1 MRRAARSERVR
12 VLAGLLGAVLL
23 SCSATSQQDTF
34 NPDDPFDDPFFE
46 EGFAGADSLDE
57 IWNEPAP
64 SAGYLAAE
72 GADPESRLLAEHSDP
87 IWAEGEDKPLA
98 DELAPGAERSMGE
111 KASEAAVATMS
122 VLFAAGM
129 TALPFLIGAY

>member
-1 MRRAARSERVR
+1 VRGTPRRERGRILACLVGAA
-12 VLAGLLGAVLL
+12 LL
-23 SCSATSQQDTF
+23 SCSASSQQQSF

-46 EGFAGADSLDE
+46 EGFAGGDSLDE
-57 IWNEPAP
+57 VWNEPAP
-64 SAGYLAAE
+64 SAGYLAAD
-72 GADPESRLLAEHSDP
+72 GQDAESRLLGEHSDP
-87 IWAEGEDKPLA
+87 IWAEGDKPLG

>member
-1 MRRAARSERVR
+1 VRGAARRERVR
-12 VLAGLLGAVLL
+12 ILICLVGVALL

-34 NPDDPFDDPFFE
+34 NPDDPFDDPFFQ
-46 EGFAGADSLDE
+46 EGFSGADSLDE

-64 SAGYLAAE
+64 SAGYLAAD
-72 GADPESRLLAEHSDP
+72 GADAESRLLAEHSDP
-87 IWAEGEDKPLA
+87 IWGEGDDKPLA
-98 DELAPGAERSMGE
+98 EELAPGAERTMGE